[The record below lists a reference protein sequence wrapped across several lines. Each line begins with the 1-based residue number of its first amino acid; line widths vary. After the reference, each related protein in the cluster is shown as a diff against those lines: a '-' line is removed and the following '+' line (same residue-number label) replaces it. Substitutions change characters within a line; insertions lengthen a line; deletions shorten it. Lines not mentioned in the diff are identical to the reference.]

1 MEEVK
6 KKRWRPSLLEFRMLE
21 REYSD
26 CLHAYAKKKEEFARL
41 EEALK
46 KAVDRATELERL
58 LGVEEGLKES
68 ACRQIDELRGRGFW
82 RRVLNR

>member
-1 MEEVK
+1 
-6 KKRWRPSLLEFRMLE
+6 MLE

-68 ACRQIDELRGRGFW
+68 AYRQIDELRGRGFW

>member
-26 CLHAYAKKKEEFARL
+26 CLHAYAKKKEFARL

-68 ACRQIDELRGRGFW
+68 AYRQIDELRGRSLW